1 MDLLFRGLLVTI
13 LIMVLIIVS
22 VFIYFL
28 FKKRRTQHFETTARL
43 YIQQHTASWY
53 NYLVLQKTFDKK
65 LLWRNDIELRAIE
78 EILFSYVRNF
88 SDQGILNQ
96 VTVFADQYLTAD
108 YRKKLKSKRP
118 STRINTLY
126 RIRMFKMTSLWPELQ
141 QVLTQPQ
148 SSEEYFIVLKTYAA
162 QKEDAFFE
170 ELLKKQNEFSEYQF
184 KKVFAS
190 MSKENQ
196 QIMMVYFSQL
206 SRVGKYAYIDLLG
219 KNQDIKTTTFLH
231 QLLTHADSEI
241 RIRSLKAIHEIGIIL
256 DKKLILS
263 FTQSEIWQERLM
275 VTRVMRHLPFQDTE
289 EDFKGLIEDSNWW
302 VRNEAARVLSF
313 TKAGQQVLET
323 ILETSTDRFAVD
335 VSRQYLLRGG

>member
-1 MDLLFRGLLVTI
+1 MDLLFRALLVTI

-28 FKKRRTQHFETTARL
+28 FKKRRTQHFETKARL
-43 YIQQHTASWY
+43 YIQQHAASWY
-53 NYLVLQKTFDKK
+53 NYLVHQKAFDKK
-65 LLWRNDIELRAIE
+65 ILWRNEIELRAIE

-96 VTVFADQYLTAD
+96 VTIFTDQYLTVD
-108 YRKKLKSKRP
+108 YRKKLKSKRQ

-126 RIRMFKMTSLWPELQ
+126 RIRMFKMTTLWPELHQ
-141 QVLTQPQ
+141 ILTQPQ

-162 QKEDAFFE
+162 QKEDTFFK

-196 QIMMVYFSQL
+196 QIMTIYFSQL
-206 SRVGKYAYIDLLG
+206 SLVGKYAYIDLLG

-263 FTQSEIWQERLM
+263 FTHSEIWQERLM
-275 VTRVMRHLPFQDTE
+275 VTRVMRHLHFQDTE
-289 EDFKGLIEDSNWW
+289 KYFKGLIEDSNWW
-302 VRNEAARVLSF
+302 VRNEAARILSF